1 MRFVAVVVLGVS
13 SIVFAQE
20 AAATSA
26 AQALA
31 DADRRVESAGRTDDD
46 ASELRKRRDDIAR
59 VWFAERI
66 DEVERESGTPRLAA
80 LLQLLEEAHRRNL
93 SDVISTLEDKV
104 VRDLEPIKK
113 EVEADVL
120 DGGELAGLGRVFGVL
135 DGIPRGTAPWKS
147 FSHVLDALRDR

>member
-46 ASELRKRRDDIAR
+46 ASALRRRRD
-59 VWFAERI
+59 E
-66 DEVERESGTPRLAA
+66 
-80 LLQLLEEAHRRNL
+80 
-93 SDVISTLEDKV
+93 
-104 VRDLEPIKK
+104 
-113 EVEADVL
+113 
-120 DGGELAGLGRVFGVL
+120 
-135 DGIPRGTAPWKS
+135 IPTRS
-147 FSHVLDALRDR
+147 